1 MSHNAKAQRSNDATE
16 FPAPLRPLLLCAF
29 ALLALALL
37 PACFGPLATVTPVP
51 PTATPLPTST
61 PTPSPP
67 PPAPNSAWQ
76 RADTPHFSL
85 YYLPGTQAA
94 RDIATIKA
102 TGEQAVADAAAALV
116 VSPTTRISVYLVNRV
131 FWQGGASY
139 AGNVLLLSYP
149 DPSRDIVA
157 SDLITVFRHEVTH
170 ALIEQ
175 MLGSPEHKGGLLGEG
190 VATWVAGGHY
200 HKEPL
205 DVLAGTLVAENSD
218 LYIPLTTLETDFYDQ
233 QHEIAYLEGAALVQ
247 YLIAYDGLDK
257 FKRLL
262 ATPTAPGP
270 IYGKS
275 WAQLEQDWR
284 AALAAVPHT
293 AADAQAVRLRVRYY
307 DAMRRYE
314 TERDPAAR
322 TLPDQPPPAWGPDL
336 LATFSRPSA
345 DPANIALEQQL
356 TTAGRAL
363 WTPDLATT
371 TAILDQVE
379 VALR

>member
-1 MSHNAKAQRSNDATE
+1 
-16 FPAPLRPLLLCAF
+16 LLLCAF
-29 ALLALALL
+29 ALICLPLL
-37 PACFGPLATVTPVP
+37 NGCLGPLPTVTP
-51 PTATPLPTST
+51 LP
-61 PTPSPP
+61 PTPSPVPTPSPQP
-67 PPAPNSAWQ
+67 PTPLALAWL

-94 RDIATIKA
+94 QDIETIKA
-102 TGEQAVADAAAALV
+102 TGEHAVADAAAALV

-170 ALIEQ
+170 ALVEQ

-190 VATWVAGGHY
+190 VAVWVAGGHY

-205 DVLAGTLVAENSD
+205 DVLASTLVGENSD
-218 LYIPLTTLETDFYDQ
+218 LYIPVPTLETAFYDQ

-247 YLIAYDGLDK
+247 YLITREGLDK

-270 IYGKS
+270 IYGQS
-275 WAQLEQDWR
+275 WAQLEQAWR
-284 AALAAVPHT
+284 AALAATSHT
-293 AADAQAVRLRVRYY
+293 PADAQAVRLRVRYY

-314 TERDPAAR
+314 AARDPDAR

-336 LATFSRPSA
+336 LATFARPSPE
-345 DPANIALEQQL
+345 PANITLEQKL

-371 TAILDQVE
+371 ARILDQVD